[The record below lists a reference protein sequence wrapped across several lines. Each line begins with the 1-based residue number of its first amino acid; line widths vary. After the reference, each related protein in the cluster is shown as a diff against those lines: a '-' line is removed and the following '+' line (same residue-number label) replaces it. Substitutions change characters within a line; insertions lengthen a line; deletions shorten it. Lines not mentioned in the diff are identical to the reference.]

1 MNPADEVG
9 PGLAPSASA
18 IGTKAAEWVAERR
31 NTEGWSSA
39 RQAELDAWLAEAP
52 AHRVAFVRIE
62 ATWKRTDRLAA
73 LRRPMREPLPQ
84 TRSQRSRWLK
94 IGSAVGLAGLVTLA
108 AGSSIFFSRPHE
120 QAFET
125 PVGGREQVILADGT
139 KIELNT
145 DTAVRVSLD
154 QDSRAIT
161 LERGEAYF
169 EVRHDDDHPFVVT
182 AGSHHITDLG
192 TQFSVRRDPGQV
204 RVALFQGR
212 ARFDTANSGAID
224 SSLELAPGDEVVAT
238 QAGVTLVKKPIA
250 VLKTGLGWRRGVVV
264 FSNTALAD
272 AAEEF
277 NRYSQKKI
285 RFSDPT
291 IGRLRIEGT
300 FKTDNI
306 EAFADVLQAALGLHS
321 EDRDGHIEISRAK

>member
-1 MNPADEVG
+1 MSAADEDGVF
-9 PGLAPSASA
+9 LASNASA
-18 IGTKAAEWVAERR
+18 IGTRAAEWVAERR
-31 NTEGWSSA
+31 NTEGWTPE

-52 AHRVAFVRIE
+52 AHRVALVRIE

-84 TRSQRSRWLK
+84 SRTQRSLWLK
-94 IGSAVGLAGLVTLA
+94 IGTAVGLAGLVTLA
-108 AGSSIFFSRPHE
+108 VGSSFVTRPRE
-120 QAFET
+120 QTFET

-154 QDSRAIT
+154 QNSRAIT
-161 LERGEAYF
+161 LDRGEAYF
-169 EVRHDDDHPFVVT
+169 EVRHDDDHPFIVT
-182 AGSHHITDLG
+182 AGTHHITDLG
-192 TQFSVRRDPGQV
+192 TQFSVRRDAGQV
-204 RVALFQGR
+204 RVALIQGR

-238 QAGVTLVKKPIA
+238 QDGVTLVKKPIA
-250 VLKTGLGWRRGVVV
+250 ILKTGLGWRRGVVV

-272 AAEEF
+272 AAQEF
-277 NRYSQKKI
+277 NRYSQRKI
-285 RFSDPT
+285 QFSDPA

-321 EDRDGHIEISRAK
+321 EDRDGHIVISRGK